1 VNISRKNKK
10 NNIIERMI
18 YVDIKNLS
26 CNRVLYWFE
35 ELNKIPRGSGN
46 EAAVSNMLKAFAN
59 ERGLYVRQDEANNII
74 IKKNAS
80 EGMEN
85 VPAILIQGHMDMV
98 CEKIPEVEHDF
109 TKDPIKVIYDGDF
122 IRAEGTT
129 LGADDGIAVAYALA
143 ALEDDSLVHP
153 ELQVLITTDEE
164 VGMGG
169 ATAVDCHD
177 ITARRVLNIDSE
189 DEGIFTVGCAGGMKT
204 TSVIPVE
211 YENVGEREGA
221 WLSIGGLMGGHS
233 GVEIIKERAN
243 ANKLLARVLRALNE
257 KMDIRIANPFGGAKD
272 NAIPRDAGC
281 FVALTPGGIEGAHSI
296 TRELEAVLNREFA
309 QQKETI
315 TITLNPCEREERVFT
330 EDSFNR
336 FVTAVMLMPN
346 GVLAMNCE
354 LAMPETSNNLGVIKT
369 TDDGKAVVLTCAVR
383 SSVISRKYEVFDKI
397 KALTELAGGSCE
409 YKGNYPAWEYKSD
422 SALLKEA
429 RRIFE
434 AEYGHEPKLETIHAG
449 LECGLL
455 GEKMPGCELISFG
468 PDIHDIHTPK
478 EKADIGSIE
487 RTWKLLRRLITEMR

>member
-1 VNISRKNKK
+1 
-10 NNIIERMI
+10 
-18 YVDIKNLS
+18 
-26 CNRVLYWFE
+26 VLYWFE
-35 ELNKIPRGSGN
+35 EINKIPRGSGN
-46 EAAVSNMLKAFAN
+46 EAAVSNMLKTFAD

-74 IKKNAS
+74 IKKQAS

-85 VPAILIQGHMDMV
+85 VPAVLVQGHMDMV

-109 TKDPIKVIYDGDF
+109 TKDPIKVIYEGDF

-143 ALEDDSLVHP
+143 LLEDDSLVHP

-169 ATAVDCHD
+169 ASAVDCHD

-204 TSVIPVE
+204 TSIIPVE

-221 WLSIGGLMGGHS
+221 WLSISGLMGGHS

-243 ANKLLARVLRALNE
+243 ANKLLARVLNALND
-257 KMDIRIANPFGGAKD
+257 KMDIRISSPFGGAKD

-281 FVALTPGGIEGAHSI
+281 FVALTPAGIEGANNI
-296 TRELEAVLNREFA
+296 IRELEAVVNREFA
-309 QQKETI
+309 QQGEAI
-315 TITLNPCEREERVFT
+315 SITLKPCQREETVFT
-330 EDSFNR
+330 EESFKR
-336 FVTAVMLMPN
+336 FVAAVMLMPN
-346 GVLAMNCE
+346 GVLAMNTE
-354 LAMPETSNNLGVIKT
+354 LNMPETSNNLGVIKLLE
-369 TDDGKAVVLTCAVR
+369 DKSAVALTCAVR
-383 SSVISRKYEVFDKI
+383 SSVISRKYEVFEKI

-429 RRIFE
+429 QKIFE
-434 AEYGHEPKLETIHAG
+434 SEYGHKPKLETIHAG

-487 RTWKLLRRLITEMR
+487 RTWRLLRRLVTEMR